1 MKDTRHSVND
11 DITRW
16 VRKTMHP
23 DVLLWIFPL
32 LLLVANVALA
42 FTEPTHW
49 LSKTID
55 IVLPYG
61 VFLLLSASSVKVGRS
76 VLWCLPLMIYAAF
89 QIVLLF
95 LYGESIIAIDMFLNV
110 FTTSVSEATELL
122 ANLVTAIAT
131 VCLIYIPPIVFG
143 IIFTVRKQRASA
155 RAIRVARLTA
165 GSAIVIGGVMM
176 MVAAVVVPRYD
187 PAREVFPLNV
197 VCNMFKAIHR
207 AIATADYPKTSANF
221 DYRATSTRPDSLP
234 EVYVLVVGETS
245 RADNWQLG
253 GYERPTN
260 PRLSQVEGLVFYKK
274 AVSESNTT
282 HKAVPLLLSPV
293 SADSFADS
301 IYTTRCIT
309 DIFGKVGYNTA
320 FLSNQ
325 QHNRSF
331 IDHFSRQA
339 DTTIFLCDDGQ
350 IHYDDELLP
359 RAYSFIKRHST
370 GKTLVVLHTYG
381 SHFKYSER
389 YRDKYAKFTPDRTDA
404 AELRN
409 RDKLINAYDN
419 TIVSID
425 AMLADIVEHLSA
437 LDCPA
442 AMVYVSDHGEDI
454 FDDERERFLHS
465 SPTPTYYQIHVP
477 MLIWMSPTYRAG
489 YPSHYAAAVAH
500 RDCDVATSESL
511 FETMLSIA
519 GITSPRACPS
529 LALTDSSYTFAGRY
543 YLNDYNERVPLR
555 RSGLRQS
562 DFDTFKAHGIAI
574 Q

>member
-1 MKDTRHSVND
+1 MSEERNSIND
-11 DITRW
+11 DITAW
-16 VRKTMHP
+16 LRKAMRP
-23 DVLLWIFPL
+23 DVMLWVFPL

-49 LSKTID
+49 LSKAID

-61 VFLLLSASSVKVGRS
+61 VFLLLTASSVKVGRS

-95 LYGESIIAIDMFLNV
+95 LYGESIIAVDMFLNV
-110 FTTSVSEATELL
+110 FTTSVGEATELL

-131 VCLIYIPPIVFG
+131 VCFIYIPPIVLA
-143 IIFTVRKQRASA
+143 IIFTVRDQRASV
-155 RAIRVARLTA
+155 RAIRVARYTA
-165 GSAIVIGGVMM
+165 GSAIITGGVMM

-187 PAREVFPLNV
+187 PARELFPLNV

-207 AIATADYPKTSANF
+207 AMATADYPQTSAHF
-221 DYRATSTRPDSLP
+221 DYHATATRPDSLR
-234 EVYVLVVGETS
+234 EVYVVVVGETS
-245 RADNWQLG
+245 RADNWQLA
-253 GYERPTN
+253 GYHRPTN

-293 SADSFADS
+293 SAATFADS

-309 DIFGKVGYNTA
+309 DIFGKVGYHTA
-320 FLSNQ
+320 FISNQ

-339 DTTIFLCDDGQ
+339 DTTIFLCDDGK
-350 IHYDDELLP
+350 IHYDEELLP
-359 RAYSFIKRHST
+359 RAYSFIKRHAT

-389 YRDKYAKFTPDRTDA
+389 YRDKYAVFKPDRTDA

-425 AMLADIVEHLSA
+425 AMLADITEQLGA
-437 LDCPA
+437 LGCPA
-442 AMVYVSDHGEDI
+442 ALVYVSDHGEDI
-454 FDDERERFLHS
+454 FDDDRERFLHS

-477 MLIWMSPTYRAG
+477 MLIWMSAEYRER
-489 YPSHYAAAVAH
+489 YPALYAAATAH

-555 RSGLRQS
+555 RSGLRRE
-562 DFDTFKAHGIAI
+562 DFDTFISHGIAV